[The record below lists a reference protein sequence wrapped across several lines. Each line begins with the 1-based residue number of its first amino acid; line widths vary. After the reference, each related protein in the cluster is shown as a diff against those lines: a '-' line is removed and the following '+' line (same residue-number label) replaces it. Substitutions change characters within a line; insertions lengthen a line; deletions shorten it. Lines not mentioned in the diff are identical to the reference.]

1 MLKNTFLYNLQNLKW
16 ILESIDSK
24 SSIDVDLFNWMDR
37 RDLSLMV
44 PFQNCIDA
52 LIMVGTIYWLPAYTS
67 QY

>member
-24 SSIDVDLFNWMDR
+24 SSIDVDLFNWIDR